1 MQRVRNLSGSMA
13 DRLSD
18 ASIKVCACVCVCLCV
33 CVGSPAHI
41 PVFWLASGDLIDL
54 RENSCCLC

>member
-1 MQRVRNLSGSMA
+1 MQRVRNLSGSMG

-18 ASIKVCACVCVCLCV
+18 ASIKVCVCV
-33 CVGSPAHI
+33 CVGSAAHI
-41 PVFWLASGDLIDL
+41 PVFWLAGVDLIDL